1 MIELNVSKKKTKI
14 MIDFPINFAFYL
26 ILIFVFTKIICSGE
40 ILSQNVEA
48 RATCGHLKKLFLKKK
63 DMSTVTK
70 MRVLTSVVTLVLLYD
85 SEC

>member
-14 MIDFPINFAFYL
+14 MIDFLINFAFYL
-26 ILIFVFTKIICSGE
+26 ILIFVFTKIICSEE

-63 DMSTVTK
+63 KGHVYCDKDACSDQCCYLSPPV
-70 MRVLTSVVTLVLLYD
+70 
-85 SEC
+85 

>member
-26 ILIFVFTKIICSGE
+26 IFVFTKIICSEE

-63 DMSTVTK
+63 GHVYCDKDACSDQCCYLSPPV
-70 MRVLTSVVTLVLLYD
+70 
-85 SEC
+85 

>member
-1 MIELNVSKKKTKI
+1 MIELNVSKTKTKI

-26 ILIFVFTKIICSGE
+26 ILIFVFTKIICSEE

-63 DMSTVTK
+63 GHVYCDKDACSDQCCYLSPPV
-70 MRVLTSVVTLVLLYD
+70 
-85 SEC
+85 